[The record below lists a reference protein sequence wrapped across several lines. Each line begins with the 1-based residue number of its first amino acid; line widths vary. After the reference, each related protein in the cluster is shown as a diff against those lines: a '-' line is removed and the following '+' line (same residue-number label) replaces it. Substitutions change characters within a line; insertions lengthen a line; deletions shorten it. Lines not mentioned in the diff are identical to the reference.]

1 MPVHGLWDAL
11 WSRGLLEEAKIGE
24 ELRKLLQGKKVAV
37 DLSI

>member
-11 WSRGLLEEAKIGE
+11 WSRALLEEAKTGE